1 MNFKASLIKWSRI
14 LPTLK
19 TRTGEITSI
28 AIGIATFGALTNWK
42 ILNPL
47 FVRWLYWG
55 DPSTSY
61 LGWQFFRKTPLFQ
74 FPIGASPNY
83 GVGFASSI
91 MYTDSVPL
99 IAIPLKYVSFLLPNE
114 FQYFGIWILAA
125 LILQSWFA
133 WKIISRF
140 ISNTMLALF
149 GVVLF
154 TNAPILIYRMVHEG
168 SGHIGFIGQFLI
180 LWSLHLYFERVT
192 SIKRWLALLGIS
204 PLVCLGLVP
213 MVFVVF
219 LGWLLQR
226 LIQNSI
232 SVLKRSLQVLAELLS
247 GVAITIGVMWITG
260 ALMVSNPS
268 DSGFG
273 TYRTSLTSL
282 FDPKVNNTFSFS
294 KLLPD
299 LGNLPGSEE
308 GFAFLSIT
316 VITLLLISIPIV
328 FKGNHPFLSQNN
340 IGLILATIG
349 MGVFSLSNR
358 ISVLQRE
365 LFVYPIPSQIRKLI
379 DPFRSSG
386 RFVWP
391 LIYVL
396 ILFGL
401 ISLMTLIQNRK
412 NLGYLVLVVLLSVQI
427 FESIGIFNNVQQR
440 FTEIKFAPQLT
451 SPRWDELAQNYDHL
465 VAVPPL
471 NNDPGWFELALLA
484 NKWGLSTNTTY
495 LARVNQLDFDMA
507 KSKTQDDLDH
517 FQFDPKTLYI
527 LTNYPPN
534 PMNQTLLSTY
544 GPPSLGQTK
553 SFSLDGFTVIAP

>member
-1 MNFKASLIKWSRI
+1 M
-14 LPTLK
+14 PTLK
-19 TRTGEITSI
+19 ARTGEISSI

-140 ISNTMLALF
+140 ISNTALALF

-180 LWSLHLYFERVT
+180 LWSLHLYFERVS

-247 GVAITIGVMWITG
+247 GVVITIGVMWISG
-260 ALMVSNPS
+260 ALMVSDPS

-282 FDPKVNNTFSFS
+282 FDPKVNNAFSFS
-294 KLLPD
+294 RFFPD

-328 FKGNHPFLSQNN
+328 FKGNHPLLSQNN

-365 LFVYPIPSQIRKLI
+365 LFVYPIPSQIRKYI

-391 LIYVL
+391 LIYLL

-401 ISLMTLIQNRK
+401 MSIMTIMQKHK
-412 NLGYLVLVVLLSVQI
+412 NWGTLVLVVLLSVQI
-427 FESIGIFNNVQQR
+427 FESVGIFNNVRQR
-440 FTEIKFAPQLT
+440 FTEIKFTPQLL

-465 VAVPPL
+465 VAIPPL

-495 LARVNQLDFDMA
+495 LARFNQLDFDLA
-507 KSKTQDDLDH
+507 KSKTQDDLEN
-517 FQFDPKTLYI
+517 FQFDPNTLYI

-534 PMNQTLLSTY
+534 PMNQTLLNKY
-544 GPPSLGQTK
+544 GPPSEELTK

>member
-1 MNFKASLIKWSRI
+1 M
-14 LPTLK
+14 PTLK
-19 TRTGEITSI
+19 ARTGEISSI

-61 LGWQFFRKTPLFQ
+61 LGWQYFRKTPLFQ

-99 IAIPLKYVSFLLPNE
+99 IAIPLKYVSLLLPNE

-140 ISNTMLALF
+140 ISNTALALF

-180 LWSLHLYFERVT
+180 LWSLHLYFERVS

-247 GVAITIGVMWITG
+247 GVVITIGVMWISG
-260 ALMVSNPS
+260 ALMVSDPS

-282 FDPKVNNTFSFS
+282 FDPKVNNAFSFS
-294 KLLPD
+294 RFFPD

-308 GFAFLSIT
+308 GFAFLSFT

-328 FKGNHPFLSQNN
+328 FKGNHPLLSQNN

-365 LFVYPIPSQIRKLI
+365 LFVYPIPSQLRKLI

-391 LIYVL
+391 LIYLL

-401 ISLMTLIQNRK
+401 ISIMTIMQKHK
-412 NLGYLVLVVLLSVQI
+412 NWGTLVLVVLLSVQI
-427 FESIGIFNNVQQR
+427 FESVGIINNVRQR
-440 FTEIKFAPQLT
+440 FTEIKFTPQLL

-465 VAVPPL
+465 VAIPPL

-495 LARVNQLDFDMA
+495 LARFNQLDFDLA
-507 KSKTQDDLDH
+507 KSKTQDDLEH
-517 FQFDPKTLYI
+517 FQFDPNTLYI

-534 PMNQTLLSTY
+534 PMNQTLLNKY
-544 GPPSLGQTK
+544 GPPSAEQTK

>member
-1 MNFKASLIKWSRI
+1 M
-14 LPTLK
+14 PTLK
-19 TRTGEITSI
+19 ARTGEISSI

-140 ISNTMLALF
+140 ISNTALALF

-180 LWSLHLYFERVT
+180 LWSLHLYFERVS

-247 GVAITIGVMWITG
+247 GVVITIGVMWISG
-260 ALMVSNPS
+260 ALMVSDPS

-282 FDPKVNNTFSFS
+282 FDPKVNNAFSFS
-294 KLLPD
+294 RFFPD

-328 FKGNHPFLSQNN
+328 FKGNHPLLSQNN

-365 LFVYPIPSQIRKLI
+365 LFVYPIPSQLRKLI

-391 LIYVL
+391 LIYLL

-401 ISLMTLIQNRK
+401 ISIMTIMQKHK
-412 NLGYLVLVVLLSVQI
+412 NWGTLVLVVLLSVQI
-427 FESIGIFNNVQQR
+427 FESVGIFNNVRQR
-440 FTEIKFAPQLT
+440 FTEIKFTPQLL

-465 VAVPPL
+465 VAIPPL

-495 LARVNQLDFDMA
+495 LARFNQLDFDLA
-507 KSKTQDDLDH
+507 KSKTQDDLEN

-534 PMNQTLLSTY
+534 PMNDVILEKY
-544 GPPSLGQTK
+544 GPTSLGHTQA
-553 SFSLDGFTVIAP
+553 FRLDGFTVIAS

>member
-1 MNFKASLIKWSRI
+1 M
-14 LPTLK
+14 PTLK
-19 TRTGEITSI
+19 ARTGEISSI

-47 FVRWLYWG
+47 FIRWLYWG

-140 ISNTMLALF
+140 ISNTALALF

-180 LWSLHLYFERVT
+180 LWSLHLYFERVS

-232 SVLKRSLQVLAELLS
+232 SVLKRSLQVLAELLG
-247 GVAITIGVMWITG
+247 GVAITIGVMWISG
-260 ALMVSNPS
+260 ALMVSDPS

-282 FDPKVNNTFSFS
+282 IDPKVNNAFSFS
-294 KLLPD
+294 RFFPD

-328 FKGNHPFLSQNN
+328 FKGNHPLLSQNN

-365 LFVYPIPSQIRKLI
+365 LFVYPIPSQLRKLI

-391 LIYVL
+391 LIYLL

-401 ISLMTLIQNRK
+401 MSIMTIMQKHK
-412 NLGYLVLVVLLSVQI
+412 NWGTLVLVVLLSVQI
-427 FESIGIFNNVQQR
+427 FESVGIFNNVRQR
-440 FTEIKFAPQLT
+440 FTEIKFTPQLL
-451 SPRWDELAQNYDHL
+451 SPRWDELAQKYDHL
-465 VAVPPL
+465 VAIPPL

-495 LARVNQLDFDMA
+495 LARFNQLDFDLA
-507 KSKTQDDLDH
+507 KSKTQDDLEN

-534 PMNQTLLSTY
+534 PMNQTLLNKY
-544 GPPSLGQTK
+544 GPPSAEQTK

>member
-1 MNFKASLIKWSRI
+1 M
-14 LPTLK
+14 PTLK
-19 TRTGEITSI
+19 ARTGEISSI

-140 ISNTMLALF
+140 ISNTALALF

-180 LWSLHLYFERVT
+180 LWSLHLYFERVS

-247 GVAITIGVMWITG
+247 GVVITIGVMWISG
-260 ALMVSNPS
+260 ALMVSDPS

-282 FDPKVNNTFSFS
+282 FDPKVNNAFSFS
-294 KLLPD
+294 RFFPD

-328 FKGNHPFLSQNN
+328 FKGNHPLLSQNN

-365 LFVYPIPSQIRKLI
+365 LFVYPIPSQLRKLI

-391 LIYVL
+391 LIYLL

-401 ISLMTLIQNRK
+401 ISIMTIMQKHK
-412 NLGYLVLVVLLSVQI
+412 NWGTLVLVVLLSVQI
-427 FESIGIFNNVQQR
+427 FESVGIFNNVRQR
-440 FTEIKFAPQLT
+440 FTEIKFTPQLL

-465 VAVPPL
+465 VAIPPL

-484 NKWGLSTNTTY
+484 NKWGLSTNATY
-495 LARVNQLDFDMA
+495 LARVNHLDFNLA
-507 KSKTQDDLDH
+507 ESKTQDDLAH

-534 PMNQTLLSTY
+534 PMNQTLLSKY
-544 GPPSLGQTK
+544 GPPSEVRTK
-553 SFSLDGFTVIAP
+553 SFALDGFTVIAP

>member
-1 MNFKASLIKWSRI
+1 MNFKASLIKLSRI

-19 TRTGEITSI
+19 VRTGEISSI

-140 ISNTMLALF
+140 ISNTALALF

-180 LWSLHLYFERVT
+180 LWSLHLYFERVS

-247 GVAITIGVMWITG
+247 GVAITIGVMWISG
-260 ALMVSNPS
+260 ALMVSDPS

-282 FDPKVNNTFSFS
+282 FDPKVNNAFSFS
-294 KLLPD
+294 RFFPD

-328 FKGNHPFLSQNN
+328 FKGNHPLLSQNN

-365 LFVYPIPSQIRKLI
+365 LFVYPIPSQIRKYI

-391 LIYVL
+391 LIYLL

-401 ISLMTLIQNRK
+401 MSLMTIIQKRK
-412 NLGYLVLVVLLSVQI
+412 KWGTLALVILLSVQT
-427 FESIGIFNNVQQR
+427 FESVKIFHGVRQR
-440 FTEIKFAPQLT
+440 FTEIKFTPQLV

-465 VAVPPL
+465 VAIPPL

-484 NKWGLSTNTTY
+484 DKWSLSTNTTY
-495 LARVNQLDFDMA
+495 LARFDQLDFDLA
-507 KSKTQDDLDH
+507 KSKTQDDLEQ

-534 PMNQTLLSTY
+534 PMNQTLLDKY
-544 GPPSLGQTK
+544 GPSSARHTK

>member
-1 MNFKASLIKWSRI
+1 M
-14 LPTLK
+14 PTLK
-19 TRTGEITSI
+19 ARTGEISSI

-61 LGWQFFRKTPLFQ
+61 LGWQYFRKTPLFQ

-140 ISNTMLALF
+140 ISNTALALF

-180 LWSLHLYFERVT
+180 LWSLHLYFERVS

-247 GVAITIGVMWITG
+247 GVVITIGVMWISG
-260 ALMVSNPS
+260 ALMVSDPS

-282 FDPKVNNTFSFS
+282 FDPKVNNAFSFS
-294 KLLPD
+294 RFFPD

-328 FKGNHPFLSQNN
+328 FKGNHPLLSQNN

-365 LFVYPIPSQIRKLI
+365 LFVYPIPSQLRKLI

-391 LIYVL
+391 LIYLL

-401 ISLMTLIQNRK
+401 ISIMTIMQKHK
-412 NLGYLVLVVLLSVQI
+412 NWGTLVLVVLLSVQI
-427 FESIGIFNNVQQR
+427 FESVGIFNNVRQR
-440 FTEIKFAPQLT
+440 FTEIKFTPQLL

-465 VAVPPL
+465 VAIPPL

-495 LARVNQLDFDMA
+495 LARFNQLDFDLA
-507 KSKTQDDLDH
+507 KSKTQDDLEN
-517 FQFDPKTLYI
+517 FQFDPNTLYI

-534 PMNQTLLSTY
+534 PMNQTLLNKY
-544 GPPSLGQTK
+544 GPPSAEQTK

>member
-1 MNFKASLIKWSRI
+1 MKVDTPLIKWSGI
-14 LPTLK
+14 SSLFK
-19 TRTGEITSI
+19 TRGGEIGSV

-61 LGWQFFRKTPLFQ
+61 LGWQFFRKTPLLQ

-91 MYTDSVPL
+91 MYTDSIPL

-114 FQYFGIWILAA
+114 FQYFGIWILVA

-133 WKIISRF
+133 WKIVSRF
-140 ISNTMLALF
+140 IPNIVLALF

-180 LWSLHLYFERVT
+180 LWSLHLYFERD
-192 SIKRWLALLGIS
+192 SSLKPWLVLLGIS
-204 PLVCLGLVP
+204 PLICLGLVP

-219 LGWLLQR
+219 ASW
-226 LIQNSI
+226 LIQQFPKKSI
-232 SVLKRSLQVLAELLS
+232 PLTVRLLGTSKRLLA
-247 GVAITIGVMWITG
+247 GIATTIGVMWISG
-260 ALMVSNPS
+260 ALMVRDPS

-294 KLLPD
+294 KFLPD

-308 GFAFLSIT
+308 GFAFLGIT
-316 VITLLLISIPIV
+316 VIALLLISIPTV
-328 FKGNHPFLSQNN
+328 FKGNHPLLSKNN
-340 IGLILATIG
+340 IGLILVTIG
-349 MGVFSLSNR
+349 MGLFSLSNR

-365 LFVYPIPSQIRKLI
+365 LFTYPIPNQIEKFI
-379 DPFRSSG
+379 GPFRSSG

-401 ISLMTLIQNRK
+401 ISLMTVMQNRR
-412 NLGYLVLVVLLSVQI
+412 NLGYLVLVVLLSIQI
-427 FESIGIFNNVQQR
+427 IESVGVFSNVRQR
-440 FTEIKFAPQLT
+440 FTEGKFTPQLT

-465 VAVPPL
+465 IAIPPL

-484 NKWGLSTNTTY
+484 DKWSLSTNTTY
-495 LARVNQLDFDMA
+495 LARVDQKSFDA
-507 KSKTQDDLDH
+507 ALSIAQNDLEN
-517 FQFDPKTLYI
+517 FRFDPKTLYV

-534 PMNQTLLSTY
+534 PMNQALLDTY
-544 GPPSLGQTK
+544 GPSSAGQTK

>member
-1 MNFKASLIKWSRI
+1 M
-14 LPTLK
+14 PTLK
-19 TRTGEITSI
+19 ARTGEISSI

-61 LGWQFFRKTPLFQ
+61 LGWQYFRKTPLFQ

-99 IAIPLKYVSFLLPNE
+99 IAIPLKYVSLLLPNE

-140 ISNTMLALF
+140 ISNTALALF

-168 SGHIGFIGQFLI
+168 SGQIGFIGQFLI
-180 LWSLHLYFERVT
+180 LWSLHLYFERVS

-247 GVAITIGVMWITG
+247 GVVITIGVMWISG
-260 ALMVSNPS
+260 ALMVSDPS

-282 FDPKVNNTFSFS
+282 FDPKVNNAFSFS
-294 KLLPD
+294 RFFPD

-328 FKGNHPFLSQNN
+328 FKGDHPLLSQNN

-365 LFVYPIPSQIRKLI
+365 LFVYPIPSQLRKLI

-391 LIYVL
+391 LIYLL

-401 ISLMTLIQNRK
+401 ISIMTIMQKHK
-412 NLGYLVLVVLLSVQI
+412 NWGTLVLVVLLSVQI
-427 FESIGIFNNVQQR
+427 FESVGIFNNVRQR
-440 FTEIKFAPQLT
+440 FTEIKFTPQLL

-465 VAVPPL
+465 VAIPPL

-495 LARVNQLDFDMA
+495 LARFNQLDFDLA
-507 KSKTQDDLDH
+507 KSKTQDDLEH
-517 FQFDPKTLYI
+517 FQFDPNTLYI

-534 PMNQTLLSTY
+534 PMNQTLLNKY
-544 GPPSLGQTK
+544 GPPSAEQTK

>member
-1 MNFKASLIKWSRI
+1 M
-14 LPTLK
+14 PTLK
-19 TRTGEITSI
+19 ARTGEISSI

-61 LGWQFFRKTPLFQ
+61 LGWQYFRKTPLFQ

-99 IAIPLKYVSFLLPNE
+99 IAIPLKYVSLLLPNE

-140 ISNTMLALF
+140 ISNTALALF

-180 LWSLHLYFERVT
+180 LWSLHLYFERVS

-247 GVAITIGVMWITG
+247 GVVITIGVMWISG
-260 ALMVSNPS
+260 ALMVSDPS

-282 FDPKVNNTFSFS
+282 FDPKVNNAFSFS
-294 KLLPD
+294 RFFPD

-328 FKGNHPFLSQNN
+328 FKGNHPLLSQNN

-365 LFVYPIPSQIRKLI
+365 LFVYPIPSQLRKLI

-391 LIYVL
+391 LIYLL

-401 ISLMTLIQNRK
+401 ISIMTIMQKHK
-412 NLGYLVLVVLLSVQI
+412 NWGTLVLVVLLSVQI
-427 FESIGIFNNVQQR
+427 FESVGIFNNVRQR
-440 FTEIKFAPQLT
+440 FTEIKFTPQLL

-465 VAVPPL
+465 VAIPPL

-495 LARVNQLDFDMA
+495 LARFNQLDFDLA
-507 KSKTQDDLDH
+507 KSKTQDDLEH
-517 FQFDPKTLYI
+517 FQFDPNTLYI

-534 PMNQTLLSTY
+534 PMNQTLLNKY
-544 GPPSLGQTK
+544 GPPSAEQTK

>member
-1 MNFKASLIKWSRI
+1 M
-14 LPTLK
+14 PTLK
-19 TRTGEITSI
+19 ARTGEISSI

-99 IAIPLKYVSFLLPNE
+99 IAIPLKYVSLLLPNE

-140 ISNTMLALF
+140 ISNTALALF

-180 LWSLHLYFERVT
+180 LWSLHLYFERVS

-247 GVAITIGVMWITG
+247 GVVITIGVMWISG
-260 ALMVSNPS
+260 ALMVSDPS

-282 FDPKVNNTFSFS
+282 FDPKVNNAFSFS
-294 KLLPD
+294 RFFPD

-328 FKGNHPFLSQNN
+328 FKGDHPLLSQNN

-365 LFVYPIPSQIRKLI
+365 LFVYPIPSQLRKLI

-391 LIYVL
+391 LIYLL

-401 ISLMTLIQNRK
+401 ISIMTIMQKHK
-412 NLGYLVLVVLLSVQI
+412 NWGTLVLVVLLSVQI
-427 FESIGIFNNVQQR
+427 FESVGIFNNVRQR
-440 FTEIKFAPQLT
+440 FTEIKFTPQLL

-465 VAVPPL
+465 VAIPPL

-495 LARVNQLDFDMA
+495 LARFNQLDFDLA
-507 KSKTQDDLDH
+507 KSKTQDDLEH
-517 FQFDPKTLYI
+517 FQFDPNTLYI

-534 PMNQTLLSTY
+534 PMNQTLLNKY
-544 GPPSLGQTK
+544 GPPSAEQTK

>member
-1 MNFKASLIKWSRI
+1 M
-14 LPTLK
+14 PTLK
-19 TRTGEITSI
+19 ARTGEISSI

-61 LGWQFFRKTPLFQ
+61 LGWQYFRKTPLFQ

-99 IAIPLKYVSFLLPNE
+99 IAIPLKYVSLLLPNE

-140 ISNTMLALF
+140 ISNTALALF

-180 LWSLHLYFERVT
+180 LWSLHLYFERVS

-247 GVAITIGVMWITG
+247 GVVITIGVMWISG
-260 ALMVSNPS
+260 ALMVSDPS

-282 FDPKVNNTFSFS
+282 FDPKVNNAFSFS
-294 KLLPD
+294 RFFPD

-308 GFAFLSIT
+308 GFAFLSFT

-328 FKGNHPFLSQNN
+328 FKGNHPLLSQNN

-365 LFVYPIPSQIRKLI
+365 LFVYPIPSQLRKLI

-391 LIYVL
+391 LIYLL

-401 ISLMTLIQNRK
+401 ISIMTIMQKHK
-412 NLGYLVLVVLLSVQI
+412 NWGTLVLVVLLSVQI
-427 FESIGIFNNVQQR
+427 FESVGIFNNVRQR
-440 FTEIKFAPQLT
+440 FTEIKFTPQLL

-465 VAVPPL
+465 VAIPPL

-495 LARVNQLDFDMA
+495 LARFNQLDFDLA
-507 KSKTQDDLDH
+507 KSKTQDDLEN

-534 PMNQTLLSTY
+534 PMNDVILEKY
-544 GPPSLGQTK
+544 GPTSLGHTQA
-553 SFSLDGFTVIAP
+553 FRLDGFTVIAS

>member
-1 MNFKASLIKWSRI
+1 M
-14 LPTLK
+14 PTLK
-19 TRTGEITSI
+19 ARTGEISSI

-61 LGWQFFRKTPLFQ
+61 LGWQYFRKTPLFQ

-99 IAIPLKYVSFLLPNE
+99 IAIPLKYVSLLLPNE

-140 ISNTMLALF
+140 ISNTALALF

-168 SGHIGFIGQFLI
+168 SGQIGFIGQFLI
-180 LWSLHLYFERVT
+180 LWSLHLYFERVS

-247 GVAITIGVMWITG
+247 GVVITIGVMWISG
-260 ALMVSNPS
+260 ALMVSDPS

-282 FDPKVNNTFSFS
+282 FDPKVNNAFSFS
-294 KLLPD
+294 RFFPD

-328 FKGNHPFLSQNN
+328 FKGDHPLLSQNN

-365 LFVYPIPSQIRKLI
+365 LFVYPIPSQLRKLI

-391 LIYVL
+391 LIYLL

-401 ISLMTLIQNRK
+401 ISIMIIMQKHK
-412 NLGYLVLVVLLSVQI
+412 NWGTLVLVVLLSVQI
-427 FESIGIFNNVQQR
+427 FESVGIFNNVRQR
-440 FTEIKFAPQLT
+440 FTEIKFTPQLL

-465 VAVPPL
+465 VAIPPL

-495 LARVNQLDFDMA
+495 LARFNQLDFDLA
-507 KSKTQDDLDH
+507 KSKTQDDLEH
-517 FQFDPKTLYI
+517 FQFDPNTLYI

-534 PMNQTLLSTY
+534 PMNQTLLNKY
-544 GPPSLGQTK
+544 GPPSEEQTK

>member
-1 MNFKASLIKWSRI
+1 

-19 TRTGEITSI
+19 ARTGEISSI

-125 LILQSWFA
+125 LIMQSWFA

-140 ISNTMLALF
+140 ISNTALALF

-180 LWSLHLYFERVT
+180 LWSLHLYFERVS

-247 GVAITIGVMWITG
+247 GVVITIGVMWISG
-260 ALMVSNPS
+260 ALMVSDPS

-282 FDPKVNNTFSFS
+282 FDPKVNNAFSFS
-294 KLLPD
+294 RFFPD

-316 VITLLLISIPIV
+316 VITLLLITIPIV
-328 FKGNHPFLSQNN
+328 FKGNHPLLSQNN

-365 LFVYPIPSQIRKLI
+365 LFVYPIPSQLRTII

-391 LIYVL
+391 LIYLL

-401 ISLMTLIQNRK
+401 MSLMTIMQKHK
-412 NLGYLVLVVLLSVQI
+412 NWGTLVLVVLLSVQI
-427 FESIGIFNNVQQR
+427 FESVGIFSNVQQR
-440 FTEIKFAPQLT
+440 FAEIKFTPQLL

-465 VAVPPL
+465 VAIPPL

-484 NKWGLSTNTTY
+484 DKWGLSTNTTY
-495 LARVNQLDFDMA
+495 LARFNQLDFDLA
-507 KSKTQDDLDH
+507 KSKTQDDLEN

-534 PMNQTLLSTY
+534 PMNQALLDEY
-544 GPPSLGQTK
+544 GPLAGGHTK

>member
-1 MNFKASLIKWSRI
+1 VNFKASLIKLSRI

-19 TRTGEITSI
+19 ARTGEISSI

-74 FPIGASPNY
+74 FPIGASSNY

-133 WKIISRF
+133 WKIISHF
-140 ISNTMLALF
+140 ISNTALALF

-180 LWSLHLYFERVT
+180 LWSLHLYFEQVS

-247 GVAITIGVMWITG
+247 GVVITIGVMWISG
-260 ALMVSNPS
+260 ALMVSDPS

-282 FDPKVNNTFSFS
+282 FDPKVNNAFSFS
-294 KLLPD
+294 RFFPD

-308 GFAFLSIT
+308 GFAFLGIT
-316 VITLLLISIPIV
+316 VIALLLISLPTV
-328 FKGNHPFLSQNN
+328 FKGNHPLLSKNN

-365 LFVYPIPSQIRKLI
+365 LFVYPIPSQIRKYI

-391 LIYVL
+391 LIYLL

-401 ISLMTLIQNRK
+401 MSLMTIMQKRKRWGTLI
-412 NLGYLVLVVLLSVQI
+412 LVVLLSVQI
-427 FESIGIFNNVQQR
+427 FESVEIFHGVRQR
-440 FTEIKFAPQLT
+440 FTEIKFTPQLV

-465 VAVPPL
+465 VAIPPL

-484 NKWGLSTNTTY
+484 DKWGLSTNTTY
-495 LARVNQLDFDMA
+495 LARFDQVDFDLA
-507 KSKTQDDLDH
+507 KSRTQDDLEQ

-534 PMNQTLLSTY
+534 PMNQTLLDKY
-544 GPPSLGQTK
+544 GPSSAGHTK
-553 SFSLDGFTVIAP
+553 SFSLEGFTVIAP

>member
-1 MNFKASLIKWSRI
+1 M
-14 LPTLK
+14 PTLK
-19 TRTGEITSI
+19 ARTGEISSI

-140 ISNTMLALF
+140 ISNTALALF

-180 LWSLHLYFERVT
+180 LWSLHLYFERVS

-247 GVAITIGVMWITG
+247 GVVITIGVMWISG
-260 ALMVSNPS
+260 ALMVSDPS

-282 FDPKVNNTFSFS
+282 FDPKVNNAFSFS
-294 KLLPD
+294 RFFPD

-308 GFAFLSIT
+308 GFAFLSFT

-328 FKGNHPFLSQNN
+328 FKGNHPLLSQNN

-365 LFVYPIPSQIRKLI
+365 LFVYPIPSQIRKYI

-391 LIYVL
+391 LIYLL

-401 ISLMTLIQNRK
+401 MSIMTIMQKHK
-412 NLGYLVLVVLLSVQI
+412 NWGTLVLVVLLSVQI
-427 FESIGIFNNVQQR
+427 FESVGIFNNVRQR
-440 FTEIKFAPQLT
+440 FTEIKFTPQLL

-465 VAVPPL
+465 VAIPPL

-495 LARVNQLDFDMA
+495 LARFNQLDFDLA
-507 KSKTQDDLDH
+507 KSKTQDDLEH
-517 FQFDPKTLYI
+517 FQFDPNTLYI

-534 PMNQTLLSTY
+534 PMNQTLLNKY
-544 GPPSLGQTK
+544 GPPSAEQTK

>member
-1 MNFKASLIKWSRI
+1 M
-14 LPTLK
+14 PTLK
-19 TRTGEITSI
+19 ARTGEISSI

-61 LGWQFFRKTPLFQ
+61 LGWQYFRKTPLFQ

-99 IAIPLKYVSFLLPNE
+99 IAIPLKYVSLLLPNE

-140 ISNTMLALF
+140 ISNTALALF

-180 LWSLHLYFERVT
+180 LWSLHLYFERVS

-247 GVAITIGVMWITG
+247 GVVITIGVMWISG
-260 ALMVSNPS
+260 ALMVSDPS

-282 FDPKVNNTFSFS
+282 FDPKVNNAFSFS
-294 KLLPD
+294 RFFPD

-308 GFAFLSIT
+308 GFAFLSFT

-328 FKGNHPFLSQNN
+328 FKGNHPLLSQNN

-365 LFVYPIPSQIRKLI
+365 LFVYPIPSQLRKLI

-391 LIYVL
+391 LIYLL

-401 ISLMTLIQNRK
+401 ISIMTIMQKHK
-412 NLGYLVLVVLLSVQI
+412 NWGTLVLVVLLSVQI
-427 FESIGIFNNVQQR
+427 FESVGIFNNVRQR
-440 FTEIKFAPQLT
+440 FTEIKFTPQLL

-465 VAVPPL
+465 VAIPPL

-495 LARVNQLDFDMA
+495 LARFNQLDFDLA
-507 KSKTQDDLDH
+507 KSKTQDDLEH
-517 FQFDPKTLYI
+517 FQFDPNTLYI

-534 PMNQTLLSTY
+534 PMNQTLLNKY
-544 GPPSLGQTK
+544 GPPSAEQTK